1 MSNETRDPAE
11 RGPDEP
17 GGSGAPTEGNKRDQS
32 RRSGSRGRGGR
43 QRADSRSEDGRSG
56 GRGRGG
62 RGSGGR
68 GSGGRNSGND
78 SPPRVSE
85 GEELVLVQ
93 FKGHR
98 KGYYNNRRKLQLK
111 VGQYCL
117 VEADRGRD
125 MGRINYIGPGP
136 VQWWASASKQGIV
149 AEAGAQDLSRLHEN
163 RGDEW
168 EFWDI
173 CQEKIQA
180 RRLKMNLVSV
190 ERQFDHKKITFY
202 FTAEKRVDFR
212 DLVRDLAGVFRTRI
226 ELRQIGVRDE
236 ARLKGGLGICG
247 REYCCS
253 GFLQEFIPVT
263 LKMAKV
269 QQLPL
274 NPAKLSGPCGRLR
287 CCMTY
292 ENEIYKDARRQL
304 PRVGAR
310 AATPKGEGTVR
321 KLDLMRRLVTVDVP
335 SAGIVETWPAADLSW
350 ESAQDLPGPNPKK
363 NLNKSQ
369 NKDHGCPRKDRGE
382 GR

>member
-1 MSNETRDPAE
+1 MSNETRGPGEAGPGDPA
-11 RGPDEP
+11 
-17 GGSGAPTEGNKRDQS
+17 GSGQTNAKGKRQPG
-32 RRSGSRGRGGR
+32 RRSGSRGRFHR
-43 QRADSRSEDGRSG
+43 QRTADGRDSAPESRTDRPEH
-56 GRGRGG
+56 RGQSAEPAAQPA
-62 RGSGGR
+62 GSR
-68 GSGGRNSGND
+68 ELIRED
-78 SPPRVSE
+78 
-85 GEELVLVQ
+85 ELVVVQ

-98 KGYYNNRRKLQLK
+98 KAYYNNSRNLPLK

-125 MGRINYIGPGP
+125 MGRINYVGPGYAE
-136 VQWWASASKQGIV
+136 WWASASRQGVIAV
-149 AEAGAQDLSRLHEN
+149 AAAEDLARLYEN

-173 CQEKIQA
+173 CREKIQA
-180 RRLKMNLVSV
+180 RRLNMSLVTV

-212 DLVRDLAGVFRTRI
+212 ELVRDLAGIFRTRI

-247 REYCCS
+247 REFCCS
-253 GFLQEFIPVT
+253 GFLQEFVPVT

-274 NPAKLSGPCGRLR
+274 NPGKLSGPCGRLR

-292 ENEIYKDARRQL
+292 ENEVYQQARRRL

-310 AATPKGEGTVR
+310 VTTPKGEGSVR
-321 KLDLMRRLVTVDVP
+321 KLDLMRDEVTVEIPGADTLE
-335 SAGIVETWPAADLSW
+335 AWPASDISW
-350 ESAQDLPGPNPKK
+350 DAGASLPEPRAKASRTCPKK
-363 NLNKSQ
+363 DS
-369 NKDHGCPRKDRGE
+369 RGDLD
-382 GR
+382 